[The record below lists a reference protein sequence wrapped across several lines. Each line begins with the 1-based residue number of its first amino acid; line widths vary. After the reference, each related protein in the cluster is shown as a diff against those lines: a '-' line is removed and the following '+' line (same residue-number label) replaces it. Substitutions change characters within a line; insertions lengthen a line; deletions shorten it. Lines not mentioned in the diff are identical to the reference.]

1 MTNSIFHLWC
11 DKILLSFQGSK
22 EGGQNFLKMII
33 KIIFWSRGGRR
44 GKNLKFFDHIIKVCP
59 LNSAPNPISDLRGE
73 LTLICISTRNANGK
87 KFLHR
92 KVHEII
98 CSSEVKAIFQTS
110 SHACEFEKFSVRF
123 FPFFE
128 YFRPI

>member
-1 MTNSIFHLWC
+1 MSGEPYVYFLGPPTCRF
-11 DKILLSFQGSK
+11 KTYGS
-22 EGGQNFLKMII
+22 QTQI
-33 KIIFWSRGGRR
+33 WVSS
-44 GKNLKFFDHIIKVCP
+44 P
-59 LNSAPNPISDLRGE
+59 PQSDIGLGGE
-73 LTLICISTRNANGK
+73 LVLICISTRNANGK

-98 CSSEVKAIFQTS
+98 CSSEVKTIFQTS